1 MKVYMSVTLAVAYS
15 QNSVPFLEHITIAK
29 HSVYGRAF
37 AAIVSFQD
45 FESMPA
51 NRMLP
56 PPTRPLE
63 TMVLPYQSLKEPPTG
78 IGFDHSSDSSQLF
91 KWVMPTTPEKVAQ
104 TLVLGLRK
112 DSSEILVGWQSHLA
126 VWGNRLTPWMVERV
140 TRFAAPLAGSHQ
152 TIQARLRTAKAGS
165 R

>member
-1 MKVYMSVTLAVAYS
+1 MRGELAEHNIRVVA
-15 QNSVPFLEHITIAK
+15 L
-29 HSVYGRAF
+29 
-37 AAIVSFQD
+37 
-45 FESMPA
+45 
-51 NRMLP
+51 LP
-56 PPTRPLE
+56 SLTDTE
-63 TMVLPYQSLKEPPTG
+63 MVQK
-78 IGFDHSSDSSQLF
+78 FQLF

-140 TRFAAPLAGSHQ
+140 TQFAAPLAGSHQ
-152 TIQARLRTAKAGS
+152 TIQARLRTARAGS